1 MVADPAGLL
10 QAFLNLAHNSHRAVQ
25 KASRRELDIE
35 VLADAENVV
44 IQFKDS
50 GPGIESPD
58 RLFQPFQTGA
68 DGTGLGLFLSRA
80 VVRSY
85 GGDLRFEPN
94 LGPSCFVVKLQ
105 KV

>member
-1 MVADPAGLL
+1 LEIV
-10 QAFLNLAHNSHRAVQ
+10 
-25 KASRRELDIE
+25 
-35 VLADAENVV
+35 VLVEAEHVV

-50 GPGIESPD
+50 GPGIESPE
-58 RLFQPFQTGA
+58 RLFQPFQSGA

-94 LGPSCFVVKLQ
+94 LGRSCFVVKLQ